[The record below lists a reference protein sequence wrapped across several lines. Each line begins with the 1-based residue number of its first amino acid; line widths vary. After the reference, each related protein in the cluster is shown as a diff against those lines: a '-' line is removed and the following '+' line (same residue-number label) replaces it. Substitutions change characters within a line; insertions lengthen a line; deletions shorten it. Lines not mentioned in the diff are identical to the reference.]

1 MIKRAFDLTFAIPS
15 VILLSPFFLL
25 IALAVK
31 LDSPGPV
38 FFCQRRVGRNFRQFM
53 ISKFRTMVSNAP
65 DLGAP
70 ITVGEDARI
79 TRVGRL
85 LRRTKLDELPQL
97 INVIRGEMSLVGP
110 RPEVPRYVEI
120 FREDYRE
127 ILRVRPGMTD
137 LASIESRN
145 EAEILGQSVDPEEEY
160 LRQVL
165 PRKIAMAKQYLA
177 RHSLMFDVKVIF
189 RTVQELAL

>member
-1 MIKRAFDLTFAIPS
+1 MIKRAFDLAFAIPS
-15 VILLSPFFLL
+15 ILLLSPVFFL
-25 IALAVK
+25 IALAIK

-38 FFCQRRVGRNFRQFM
+38 FFRQRRVGRNFRPFT
-53 ISKFRTMVSNAP
+53 IYKFRTMVSNAP
-65 DLGAP
+65 ELGAP

-97 INVIRGEMSLVGP
+97 INVIRGEMSFVGP
-110 RPEVPRYVEI
+110 RPEVPRYVEL
-120 FREDYRE
+120 FQEDYRE
-127 ILRVRPGMTD
+127 ILRVRPGITD
-137 LASIESRN
+137 LASIEYRN
-145 EAEILGQSVDPEEEY
+145 EAEILGQSADPEEEY

-177 RHSLMFDVKVIF
+177 RHSLSQDVKVIVK
-189 RTVQELAL
+189 TLQELAH